1 VSGFYSYLPALLWV
15 TLTGCTSIPLPRPTP
30 APGTPNIVF
39 IYADDLGVTDLRCY
53 GHPSHKTPNLDA
65 LAQGGVRFTQAYAN
79 APNCLPSRACLM
91 TGMYAPRH
99 GIYTVGSSERGRA
112 RDRRLHPVAN
122 RTTLDPGIATLPS
135 VLRAAGYQTALVGKW
150 HLSADPRRHG
160 FDVNIG
166 GNRFGKPPSYF
177 SPYRNPDLP
186 DGPDGESLTSRLTD
200 EAIAFVEQHREQR
213 FFLYLSH
220 YAVHVPIQPE
230 LKTSESFQPELD
242 EQAAGYAAMVQSL
255 DDSVGQV
262 IAALDRLGLR
272 NNTLVVFGSDNGGNG
287 DHTSMAPLR
296 GAKGSLFEGGI
307 RQPLIANW
315 PERIPAGRTEPTPV
329 SGTDIFPTFAKL
341 AQATTPAGHSLDGVD
356 LMPLLAANGKL
367 TPRALFW
374 HFPVYI
380 QGTVSSASP
389 WRATPAT
396 VMRYGDYK
404 LVEYFEYPG
413 FSLFDLREDN
423 GERDDLAY
431 RYPALVEHLHSRMVR
446 WRRNVAAPLP
456 IPRR

>member
-1 VSGFYSYLPALLWV
+1 MSRFYAYLPALLSV
-15 TLTGCTSIPLPRPTP
+15 ALAGCASTPLPRPTP

-39 IYADDLGVTDLRCY
+39 IYGDDLGATDLACY
-53 GHPSHKTPNLDA
+53 GHPSHQTPHLDA
-65 LAQGGVRFTQAYAN
+65 LAQGGLRFTQAYAN

-112 RDRRLHPVAN
+112 KDRRLRAVPN
-122 RTTLDPGIATLPS
+122 RTTLDAAIPTLPS
-135 VLRAAGYQTALVGKW
+135 VLRSAGYHTALVGKW

-160 FDVNIG
+160 FDINIG

-177 SPYRNPDLP
+177 SPYSNPDLP
-186 DGPDGESLTSRLTD
+186 DGPNGESLTSRLTD
-200 EAIAFVEQHREQR
+200 EAIAFVEQHRKQR

-220 YAVHVPIQPE
+220 YAVHVPIQPDT
-230 LKTSESFQPELD
+230 KASEAFQPELD

-255 DDSVGQV
+255 DDSVGRV

-272 NNTLVVFGSDNGGNG
+272 ENTLVVFGSDNGGNG

-315 PERIPAGRTEPTPV
+315 PQHIPSGRTEATPV
-329 SGTDIFPTFAKL
+329 SGTDIFPTLTKL
-341 AQATTPAGHSLDGVD
+341 AQAHPPADHSIDGAD
-356 LMPLLAANGKL
+356 LMPLFTGHGKL
-367 TPRALFW
+367 TRRALFW

-380 QGTVSSASP
+380 QGTISSASP

-404 LVEYFEYPG
+404 LLEYFEYPC
-413 FSLFDLREDN
+413 FSLFDLREDQ
-423 GERDDLAY
+423 GERNDLAA
-431 RYPALVEHLHSRMVR
+431 RYPALVELLHKRMVQ
-446 WRRNVAAPLP
+446 WRRSIAAPLP
-456 IPRR
+456 TPRR